1 MATLASDLTLPEIPV
16 IMISGHGDINT
27 AVDCLKKGA
36 FDYLPKPPDLNRL
49 LSTVRHALEKKTLVQ
64 EVKTLKKKVSKKY
77 TMIGE
82 SSGMME
88 LRGLIEKVAPSEARV
103 LITGPNGSGK
113 ELVAHQIHQQSARS
127 KNAMVEVNC
136 AAIPSE
142 LIESELFGHKK
153 GAFTGAQKDRK
164 GKFELAHGGT
174 LFLDEIGDM
183 SLSAQAKVLRALQ
196 EHQITPVGGDRTIK
210 VNVRVLAATNKDL
223 RKEIEAGKFREDL
236 YHRLSVILI
245 EVPGLN
251 DRRDDI
257 PLLAVGFI
265 VNKVARPFYSEAIKL
280 YEEGVASVAEIDA
293 AIKSIGFRMGPFE
306 LTDLIGHDVNYTVTE
321 TVWSQFFYDPRF
333 RPSITQKRL
342 KEAGLF
348 GRKTGRGFYNYA
360 SGMDAAVVA
369 QEEVEIDPM
378 LSEKIVERI
387 LCLIINEALDAVWQ
401 GIASPENVDLAMTKG
416 VNYPKGPIQWGRE
429 MGWDQVLG
437 TLKRCHKHYGD
448 DRYRPCPLLRHL
460 NTGNA
465 ELGEGQLTDNFM
477 V

>member
-1 MATLASDLTLPEIPV
+1 MKVAVLGAGAMGTGIGQIAVQNGCHVVYYDSFPGATDRSKASIEKI
-16 IMISGHGDINT
+16 
-27 AVDCLKKGA
+27 
-36 FDYLPKPPDLNRL
+36 FNRL
-49 LSTVRHALEKKTLVQ
+49 AEKGKITSEQKEEMLGRMHWSADVDAVSGADLVVEAVIEDL
-64 EVKTLKKKVSKKY
+64 EVKKDLFAKVEPLLRSDAWLC
-77 TMIGE
+77 TNTSSLSIAAL
-82 SSGMME
+82 SSG
-88 LRGLIEKVAPSEARV
+88 LTHPKRFGGLHFFNPAP
-103 LITGPNGSGK
+103 LMP
-113 ELVAHQIHQQSARS
+113 L
-127 KNAMVEVNC
+127 VEV
-136 AAIPSE
+136 
-142 LIESELFGHKK
+142 
-153 GAFTGAQKDRK
+153 
-164 GKFELAHGGT
+164 
-174 LFLDEIGDM
+174 
-183 SLSAQAKVLRALQ
+183 
-196 EHQITPVGGDRTIK
+196 
-210 VNVRVLAATNKDL
+210 
-223 RKEIEAGKFREDL
+223 
-236 YHRLSVILI
+236 
-245 EVPGLN
+245 VPGVKTG
-251 DRRDDI
+251 DDFTETMEALMLEWGKV
-257 PLLAVGFI
+257 PVVAKDTPGFI

-293 AIKSIGFRMGPFE
+293 AVKSIGFRMGPFE

-369 QEEVEIDPM
+369 QEEVVIDPM

-416 VNYPKGPIQWGRE
+416 VNYPKGPIEWGRE

>member
-1 MATLASDLTLPEIPV
+1 MKVAVLGAGAMGTGIGQIAVQNGCHVVYYDSFPGATDRSKASIEKI
-16 IMISGHGDINT
+16 
-27 AVDCLKKGA
+27 
-36 FDYLPKPPDLNRL
+36 FNRL
-49 LSTVRHALEKKTLVQ
+49 AEKGKITSEQKEEMLGRMTWSADIDAVSGADLVVEAVIEDL
-64 EVKTLKKKVSKKY
+64 EVKKDLFAKVEPLLGSDAWLC
-77 TMIGE
+77 TNTSSLSIAAL
-82 SSGMME
+82 SSGLTHPE
-88 LRGLIEKVAPSEARV
+88 RFGGLHFFNPAP
-103 LITGPNGSGK
+103 LMP
-113 ELVAHQIHQQSARS
+113 L
-127 KNAMVEVNC
+127 VEV
-136 AAIPSE
+136 
-142 LIESELFGHKK
+142 
-153 GAFTGAQKDRK
+153 
-164 GKFELAHGGT
+164 
-174 LFLDEIGDM
+174 
-183 SLSAQAKVLRALQ
+183 
-196 EHQITPVGGDRTIK
+196 
-210 VNVRVLAATNKDL
+210 
-223 RKEIEAGKFREDL
+223 
-236 YHRLSVILI
+236 
-245 EVPGLN
+245 VPGVKTG
-251 DRRDDI
+251 DDFTETLEALMLEWGKV
-257 PLLAVGFI
+257 PVVAKDTPGFI

-293 AIKSIGFRMGPFE
+293 AVKSIGFRMGPFE

>member
-1 MATLASDLTLPEIPV
+1 MKVAVLGAGAMGTGIGQIAVQNGCHVVYYDSFPSATDRSKASIEKI
-16 IMISGHGDINT
+16 
-27 AVDCLKKGA
+27 
-36 FDYLPKPPDLNRL
+36 FNRL
-49 LSTVRHALEKKTLVQ
+49 AEKGKITSEQKEEMLGRMQWSADVDAVSGADLVVEAVIEDLDVKKDLFAKVEPLLRSDAWLCTNTSSLSIAALSSGLTHPERFGGLHFFNPAPLMPLV
-64 EVKTLKKKVSKKY
+64 EVVPGVKTGDDFTETMEALMLEWGKVPV
-77 TMIGE
+77 
-82 SSGMME
+82 
-88 LRGLIEKVAPSEARV
+88 VA
-103 LITGPNGSGK
+103 
-113 ELVAHQIHQQSARS
+113 
-127 KNAMVEVNC
+127 
-136 AAIPSE
+136 
-142 LIESELFGHKK
+142 
-153 GAFTGAQKDRK
+153 KD
-164 GKFELAHGGT
+164 
-174 LFLDEIGDM
+174 
-183 SLSAQAKVLRALQ
+183 
-196 EHQITPVGGDRTIK
+196 TP
-210 VNVRVLAATNKDL
+210 
-223 RKEIEAGKFREDL
+223 
-236 YHRLSVILI
+236 
-245 EVPGLN
+245 
-251 DRRDDI
+251 
-257 PLLAVGFI
+257 GFI

-280 YEEGVASVAEIDA
+280 YEEGVASIAEIDA
-293 AIKSIGFRMGPFE
+293 AVKSIGFRMGPFE

>member
-1 MATLASDLTLPEIPV
+1 MKVAVLGAGAMGTGIGQIAVQNGCHVVYYDSFPGATDRSKASIEKI
-16 IMISGHGDINT
+16 
-27 AVDCLKKGA
+27 
-36 FDYLPKPPDLNRL
+36 FNRL
-49 LSTVRHALEKKTLVQ
+49 AEKGKITSQQKEEMLGRMQWSADIDAVSGADLVVEAVIEDLDVKKDLFAKVEPLLRSDAWLCTNTSSLSIAALSSGLTHPERFGGLHFFNPAPLMPLV
-64 EVKTLKKKVSKKY
+64 EVVPGVKTGDDFTETMEALMLEWGKVPV
-77 TMIGE
+77 
-82 SSGMME
+82 
-88 LRGLIEKVAPSEARV
+88 VA
-103 LITGPNGSGK
+103 
-113 ELVAHQIHQQSARS
+113 
-127 KNAMVEVNC
+127 
-136 AAIPSE
+136 
-142 LIESELFGHKK
+142 
-153 GAFTGAQKDRK
+153 KD
-164 GKFELAHGGT
+164 
-174 LFLDEIGDM
+174 
-183 SLSAQAKVLRALQ
+183 
-196 EHQITPVGGDRTIK
+196 TP
-210 VNVRVLAATNKDL
+210 
-223 RKEIEAGKFREDL
+223 
-236 YHRLSVILI
+236 
-245 EVPGLN
+245 
-251 DRRDDI
+251 
-257 PLLAVGFI
+257 GFI

-293 AIKSIGFRMGPFE
+293 AVKSIGFRMGPFE

-416 VNYPKGPIQWGRE
+416 VNYPKGPSERGRE

>member
-1 MATLASDLTLPEIPV
+1 MKVAVLGAGAMGTGIGQIAVQNGCHVVYYDSFPGATDRSKASIEKI
-16 IMISGHGDINT
+16 
-27 AVDCLKKGA
+27 
-36 FDYLPKPPDLNRL
+36 FNRL
-49 LSTVRHALEKKTLVQ
+49 AEKGRITSEQKEEMLGRMQWSADVDAVSGADLVVEAVIEDL
-64 EVKTLKKKVSKKY
+64 EVKKDLFAKVEPLLRSDAWLC
-77 TMIGE
+77 TNTSSLSIAAL
-82 SSGMME
+82 SSGLTHPE
-88 LRGLIEKVAPSEARV
+88 RFGGLHFFNPAP
-103 LITGPNGSGK
+103 LMP
-113 ELVAHQIHQQSARS
+113 L
-127 KNAMVEVNC
+127 VEV
-136 AAIPSE
+136 
-142 LIESELFGHKK
+142 
-153 GAFTGAQKDRK
+153 
-164 GKFELAHGGT
+164 
-174 LFLDEIGDM
+174 
-183 SLSAQAKVLRALQ
+183 
-196 EHQITPVGGDRTIK
+196 
-210 VNVRVLAATNKDL
+210 
-223 RKEIEAGKFREDL
+223 
-236 YHRLSVILI
+236 
-245 EVPGLN
+245 VPGVKTG
-251 DRRDDI
+251 DDFTETMEALMLEWGKV
-257 PLLAVGFI
+257 PVVAKDTPGFI

-293 AIKSIGFRMGPFE
+293 AVKSIGFRMGPFE

-416 VNYPKGPIQWGRE
+416 VNYPKGPIEWGRE

>member
-1 MATLASDLTLPEIPV
+1 MKVAVLGAGAMGTGIGQIAVQNGCDVVYYDSFPGATDRSKASIEKI
-16 IMISGHGDINT
+16 
-27 AVDCLKKGA
+27 
-36 FDYLPKPPDLNRL
+36 FNRL
-49 LSTVRHALEKKTLVQ
+49 AEKGKITSEQKEEMLGRMQWSADVDAVSGADLVVEAVIEDLDVKKDLFAKVEPLLRSDAWLCTNTSSLSIAALSSGLTHPERFGGLHFFNPAPLMPLV
-64 EVKTLKKKVSKKY
+64 EVVPGVKTGDDFTETMEALMLEWGKVPV
-77 TMIGE
+77 
-82 SSGMME
+82 
-88 LRGLIEKVAPSEARV
+88 VA
-103 LITGPNGSGK
+103 
-113 ELVAHQIHQQSARS
+113 
-127 KNAMVEVNC
+127 
-136 AAIPSE
+136 
-142 LIESELFGHKK
+142 
-153 GAFTGAQKDRK
+153 KD
-164 GKFELAHGGT
+164 
-174 LFLDEIGDM
+174 
-183 SLSAQAKVLRALQ
+183 
-196 EHQITPVGGDRTIK
+196 TP
-210 VNVRVLAATNKDL
+210 
-223 RKEIEAGKFREDL
+223 
-236 YHRLSVILI
+236 
-245 EVPGLN
+245 
-251 DRRDDI
+251 
-257 PLLAVGFI
+257 GFI

-280 YEEGVASVAEIDA
+280 YEEGVASIAEIDA
-293 AIKSIGFRMGPFE
+293 AVKSIGFRMGPFE

>member
-1 MATLASDLTLPEIPV
+1 MKVAVLGAGAMGTGIGQIAVQNGCHVVYYDSFPGATDRSKASIEKI
-16 IMISGHGDINT
+16 
-27 AVDCLKKGA
+27 
-36 FDYLPKPPDLNRL
+36 FNRL
-49 LSTVRHALEKKTLVQ
+49 AEKGKITSEQKEEMLGRMTWSADIDAVSGADLVVEAVIEDLDVKKDLFAKVEPLLRSDAWLCTNTSSLSIAALSSGLTHPERFGGLHFFNPAPLMPLV
-64 EVKTLKKKVSKKY
+64 EVVPGVKTGDDFTETMEALMLEWGKVPV
-77 TMIGE
+77 
-82 SSGMME
+82 
-88 LRGLIEKVAPSEARV
+88 VA
-103 LITGPNGSGK
+103 
-113 ELVAHQIHQQSARS
+113 
-127 KNAMVEVNC
+127 
-136 AAIPSE
+136 
-142 LIESELFGHKK
+142 
-153 GAFTGAQKDRK
+153 KD
-164 GKFELAHGGT
+164 
-174 LFLDEIGDM
+174 
-183 SLSAQAKVLRALQ
+183 
-196 EHQITPVGGDRTIK
+196 TP
-210 VNVRVLAATNKDL
+210 
-223 RKEIEAGKFREDL
+223 
-236 YHRLSVILI
+236 
-245 EVPGLN
+245 
-251 DRRDDI
+251 
-257 PLLAVGFI
+257 GFI

-293 AIKSIGFRMGPFE
+293 AVKSIGFRMGPFE

-342 KEAGLF
+342 KEAGLY

>member
-1 MATLASDLTLPEIPV
+1 MKVAVLGAGAMGTGIGQIAVQNGCHVVYYDSFPGATDRSKASIEKI
-16 IMISGHGDINT
+16 
-27 AVDCLKKGA
+27 
-36 FDYLPKPPDLNRL
+36 FNRL
-49 LSTVRHALEKKTLVQ
+49 AEKGKITSEQKEEMLGRMHWSADVDAVSGADLVVEAVIEDL
-64 EVKTLKKKVSKKY
+64 EVKKDLFAKVEPLLRSDAWLC
-77 TMIGE
+77 TNTSSLSIAAL
-82 SSGMME
+82 SSGLTHPE
-88 LRGLIEKVAPSEARV
+88 RFGGLHFFNPAP
-103 LITGPNGSGK
+103 LMP
-113 ELVAHQIHQQSARS
+113 L
-127 KNAMVEVNC
+127 VEV
-136 AAIPSE
+136 
-142 LIESELFGHKK
+142 
-153 GAFTGAQKDRK
+153 
-164 GKFELAHGGT
+164 
-174 LFLDEIGDM
+174 
-183 SLSAQAKVLRALQ
+183 
-196 EHQITPVGGDRTIK
+196 
-210 VNVRVLAATNKDL
+210 
-223 RKEIEAGKFREDL
+223 
-236 YHRLSVILI
+236 
-245 EVPGLN
+245 VPGVKTG
-251 DRRDDI
+251 DDFTETMEALMLEWGKV
-257 PLLAVGFI
+257 PVVAKDTPGFI

-293 AIKSIGFRMGPFE
+293 AVKSIGFRMGPFE

-369 QEEVEIDPM
+369 QEEVEIDPL

>member
-1 MATLASDLTLPEIPV
+1 MKVAVLGAGAMGTGIGQIAVQNGCHVVYYDSFPGATDRSKASIEKI
-16 IMISGHGDINT
+16 
-27 AVDCLKKGA
+27 
-36 FDYLPKPPDLNRL
+36 FNRL
-49 LSTVRHALEKKTLVQ
+49 AEKGKITSEQKEEMLGRMHWSADVDAVSGADLVVEAVIEDL
-64 EVKTLKKKVSKKY
+64 EVKKDLFAKVEPLLRSDAWLC
-77 TMIGE
+77 TNTSSLSIAAL
-82 SSGMME
+82 SSGLTHPE
-88 LRGLIEKVAPSEARV
+88 RFGGLHFFNPAP
-103 LITGPNGSGK
+103 LMP
-113 ELVAHQIHQQSARS
+113 L
-127 KNAMVEVNC
+127 VEV
-136 AAIPSE
+136 
-142 LIESELFGHKK
+142 
-153 GAFTGAQKDRK
+153 
-164 GKFELAHGGT
+164 
-174 LFLDEIGDM
+174 
-183 SLSAQAKVLRALQ
+183 
-196 EHQITPVGGDRTIK
+196 
-210 VNVRVLAATNKDL
+210 
-223 RKEIEAGKFREDL
+223 
-236 YHRLSVILI
+236 
-245 EVPGLN
+245 VPGVKTG
-251 DRRDDI
+251 DDFTETMEALMLEWGKV
-257 PLLAVGFI
+257 PVVAKDTPGFI

-293 AIKSIGFRMGPFE
+293 AVKSIGFRMGPFE

-369 QEEVEIDPM
+369 QEEVVIDPM

-416 VNYPKGPIQWGRE
+416 VNYPKGPIEWGRE